1 LFLAFGPL
9 ALLYKHQRFTE
20 RFIMPTSIQLRKPW
34 LAALMSFILPGF
46 GQLYNGEVNKAIW
59 SFAAFSFVVIPWGA
73 LVALYLPDSWLIFG
87 LVDATIGAIGIW
99 LWSIVN
105 AWRTA
110 GKLTQYESKSWQI
123 SGTYL
128 AAIIVCG
135 LIVLPLTYSYVRSH
149 LVEPF
154 YIPSG
159 SMAPSVLTGDYVIA
173 DKRYNCPNC
182 KNAVKRGDIAI
193 FTYPNDR
200 TFNYIK
206 RIVALPGDEVMMKG
220 KSITINGK
228 ALSTSDGKEQW
239 ENRQWA
245 VQWDAKP
252 SDASHDFKL
261 TVAAGHVF
269 VLGDNRDATKDSRA
283 FGTVPL
289 QDVIGRA
296 RQVWFSKSGEGIRW
310 QRLGKVLE

>member
-1 LFLAFGPL
+1 LFLVFGPL
-9 ALLYKHQRFTE
+9 VLLYKYQRLAE
-20 RFIMPTSIQLRKPW
+20 RFIMPTLIQPRKPW
-34 LAALMSFILPGF
+34 FAALMSFILPGL
-46 GQLYNGEVNKAIW
+46 GQLYNGEINKAIW
-59 SFAAFSFVVIPWGA
+59 SFFAFSFIIIPWGA
-73 LVALYLPDSWLIFG
+73 IVAMYLPDSWLIFG

-99 LWSIVN
+99 LWATVD
-105 AWRTA
+105 AWRKA
-110 GKLTQYESKSWQI
+110 SKLAHYEPKSWQI

-135 LIVLPLTYSYVRSH
+135 LIVLPLTYSYVRTH

-182 KNAVKRGDIAI
+182 KHAVKRGDIAI

-206 RIVALPGDEVMMKG
+206 RIVALPGDEVVIKG
-220 KSITINGK
+220 KAISINGK
-228 ALSTSDGKEQW
+228 ALGSADGFEQW
-239 ENRQWA
+239 DDRKWA
-245 VQWDAKP
+245 IQWDSK
-252 SDASHDFKL
+252 
-261 TVAAGHVF
+261 AGDTANEIKISVPAGQVF

-296 RQVWFSKSGEGIRW
+296 RQVWFSKSTEGIRW

>member
-1 LFLAFGPL
+1 
-9 ALLYKHQRFTE
+9 
-20 RFIMPTSIQLRKPW
+20 MPTPIQPNQPRKPW

-87 LVDATIGAIGIW
+87 LVDATIGAIAIW
-99 LWSIVN
+99 LWSTVN

-110 GKLTQYESKSWQI
+110 ASLTHYEPRSWQI
-123 SGTYL
+123 SGAYL

-135 LIVLPLTYSYVRSH
+135 LIVLPLTYTYVRSH

-182 KNAVKRGDIAI
+182 KHAVKRGDIAI

-206 RIVALPGDEVMMKG
+206 RIVALPGDEVVIKG

-239 ENRQWA
+239 DNRQWA
-245 VQWDAKP
+245 VQWG
-252 SDASHDFKL
+252 SSASNEL
-261 TVAAGHVF
+261 NITVPAGQVF
-269 VLGDNRDATKDSRA
+269 VLGDNRDLTKDSRA

-296 RQVWFSKSGEGIRW
+296 RQVWFSKSTEGIRW